1 LPKPDNFSGPAFIS
15 SLPTALSFKVF
26 ISLRAGAVSQR
37 LPKNPIAKFHFGT
50 LRRLHNLA
58 LQLRLPEQPLLSF
71 VPGENKALSR
81 YTCYT
86 HATIL
91 AYLKTYYSPKINFGG
106 KFLEIKVRLQTLR
119 SIRIF

>member
-26 ISLRAGAVSQR
+26 ISLRAEAVSQR

-50 LRRLHNLA
+50 LRRLHDLA

-71 VPGENKALSR
+71 VRSGGEQSVESLYLLHAR
-81 YTCYT
+81 YDPRAPEDVLFT
-86 HATIL
+86 
-91 AYLKTYYSPKINFGG
+91 KN
-106 KFLEIKVRLQTLR
+106 
-119 SIRIF
+119 

>member
-1 LPKPDNFSGPAFIS
+1 LT
-15 SLPTALSFKVF
+15 SLPARPSIYPQPANRSVFKVF
-26 ISLRAGAVSQR
+26 ISVRAGAPAVPQR

-50 LRRLHNLA
+50 IRRLHDLA
-58 LQLRLPEQPLLSF
+58 LQLRLPEQSLLSF

-91 AYLKTYYSPKINFGG
+91 ARLKSYYSPK
-106 KFLEIKVRLQTLR
+106 T
-119 SIRIF
+119 